1 MESGSS
7 GFTGSTIDTLHAGG
21 PGRKRHYSGGKLS
34 VRCCGT
40 CPASGCAIRKIM
52 AGQSSDLAQVQPKY
66 VQNSATWILSARSWE
81 FDFSYTIS
89 SDSTSDGCFLSN
101 VDGKILPALI
111 ESTTRKRSCQ

>member
-1 MESGSS
+1 
-7 GFTGSTIDTLHAGG
+7 
-21 PGRKRHYSGGKLS
+21 
-34 VRCCGT
+34 
-40 CPASGCAIRKIM
+40 M

-101 VDGKILPALI
+101 VDGKILPAL
-111 ESTTRKRSCQ
+111 SKVPLGKGPANDLLSGPS